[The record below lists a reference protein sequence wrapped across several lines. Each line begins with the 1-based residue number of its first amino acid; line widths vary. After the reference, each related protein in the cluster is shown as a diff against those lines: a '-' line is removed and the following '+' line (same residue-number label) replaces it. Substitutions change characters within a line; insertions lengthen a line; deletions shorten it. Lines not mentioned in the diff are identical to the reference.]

1 MTFSLRRGRTAPECG
16 LAPNLM
22 WGLMSR
28 GGLVAIRFEFSITST
43 SVNFVIP
50 HMAFSETELPL
61 TTPPRL
67 THCWINRHALGLYPY
82 RGPWRGSVKVICL
95 RTDRDSWEGQ
105 DHRYTEKSSDFFACA
120 VGTGWWVRPFRH
132 RASVSVS
139 QLAHARLGL
148 LDCRYRGFFYCR
160 ILVRV
165 HYN

>member
-1 MTFSLRRGRTAPECG
+1 MTFSLRRGRIAPECG

-67 THCWINRHALGLYPY
+67 THCWINRHALGLPIPGAMAWLCEGNLSAYGSRLA
-82 RGPWRGSVKVICL
+82 RGPGSSLYWKVI
-95 RTDRDSWEGQ
+95 W
-105 DHRYTEKSSDFFACA
+105 FFACA
-120 VGTGWWVRPFRH
+120 VGTGWWVRPH
-132 RASVSVS
+132 RASVSAS
-139 QLAHARLGL
+139 QLAHARLRL
-148 LDCRYRGFFYCR
+148 LDCRYRVFLLSNTR
-160 ILVRV
+160 SSTL
-165 HYN
+165 